1 MTDLQSALTESA
13 EDVERMMD
21 LLLPQPDGVEARLYE
36 AMRHSAFAGGKR
48 LRPFLVMQAARQ
60 FGVDRRFPARVAAA
74 VQFIHAYHLLHDD
87 LPALAAA
94 ATRPVRPSSP
104 PPLHQHTLDLA
115 RDPPQAHAT
124 QAPAVPPTL

>member
-48 LRPFLVMQAARQ
+48 LRPFLVMQSARQ
-60 FGVDRRFPARVAAA
+60 CGVDRRCAARVAAA
-74 VQFIHAYHLLHDD
+74 VEFLHPSPLIHDAM
-87 LPALAAA
+87 PAMAA
-94 ATRPVRPSSP
+94 P
-104 PPLHQHTLDLA
+104 HTTDGRHSA
-115 RDPPQAHAT
+115 
-124 QAPAVPPTL
+124 